1 METVSRLDSTPG
13 GKRGPPAWDTE
24 TDSTR
29 EIKTHFRVC
38 RFIMETGVKLGMRSV
53 PVATACVLYHQ
64 FFQCVSVTVYE
75 PYLVAM
81 SCIYLAGKAVG
92 MAQRTTLYSTLRLA
106 GCDAARQYALDGAPV
121 EHCEALGDR
130 PHFFSLL
137 RYFHSSSEPLACDG
151 AFWDLR
157 DSVVQCELLV
167 LRQLNFHVSFQ
178 HPHKYLLHYL
188 LSVKSLVNRHA
199 WSRTPVA
206 ETTWALLRDCYHG
219 TMCVRHAPQHIAIAT
234 LYLALLSYGVEVPV
248 GEREW
253 WQVVL
258 VFSLLSLVLCEDVT
272 KEHIDAIISDLL
284 QLYDMEARYY
294 SLQHRATAS
303 FLSVPSIRP
312 AVIHIRSELTPTP
325 DQPAPI
331 RHERAAQSE
340 RSLQSHRSRQE
351 SNRQSQKGDDD
362 RGSESRHFTLLR
374 SDPRLPQDQL
384 DERTLFFAQLL
395 ALQGLPLLTFPS
407 ATPNLPLSHS

>member
-1 METVSRLDSTPG
+1 MARFITPGSMEAVSRLGGAPG
-13 GKRGPPAWDTE
+13 GKRGAPALDTD

-38 RFIMETGVKLGMRSV
+38 RFIMETGTVPKQYPPPAHIHYGWSVSPGLCGCRILLQTSANTPEYIIILNTAFISRIKCRGLAGAETYTTLALTSPSPHFALSLGVKLGMRSV
-53 PVATACVLYHQ
+53 PVATACVLYHR

-81 SCIYLAGKAVG
+81 SCIYLAGKVEE
-92 MAQRTTLYSTLRLA
+92 QHLRTRDIINV
-106 GCDAARQYALDGAPV
+106 C
-121 EHCEALGDR
+121 H
-130 PHFFSLL
+130 
-137 RYFHSSSEPLACDG
+137 RYFHSSSEPLNCDG
-151 AFWDLR
+151 EFWDLR

-253 WQVVL
+253 WQVGGMC
-258 VFSLLSLVLCEDVT
+258 CE
-272 KEHIDAIISDLL
+272 
-284 QLYDMEARYY
+284 
-294 SLQHRATAS
+294 
-303 FLSVPSIRP
+303 
-312 AVIHIRSELTPTP
+312 
-325 DQPAPI
+325 
-331 RHERAAQSE
+331 ERE
-340 RSLQSHRSRQE
+340 RW
-351 SNRQSQKGDDD
+351 G
-362 RGSESRHFTLLR
+362 
-374 SDPRLPQDQL
+374 
-384 DERTLFFAQLL
+384 
-395 ALQGLPLLTFPS
+395 
-407 ATPNLPLSHS
+407 